1 MTWDYLSWRASCM
14 QADACRSKH
23 IHFRPLALED
33 TDEIIAW
40 RNSAF
45 VRQHFIYQQP
55 FTRDGHLRWFAEQLL
70 SGRAV
75 QFLVCANDDGR
86 HLGSVYLR
94 DIDRTHGKAELG
106 IFLGETACGHSINT
120 EAVRLL
126 VRYAFEELHLHRVYL
141 RVFADNAR
149 AIAAYQKAGFAV
161 EGRLRDS
168 VGMDGTYR
176 DLLLMSVLAS
186 EVGENRAVGDA

>member
-94 DIDRTHGKAELG
+94 DIDRTHARPSSASSSARRRAAMASARKPCVSSSATRSRNC
-106 IFLGETACGHSINT
+106 ICTAFTCAFSPTTRVPSPHIRKR
-120 EAVRLL
+120 ALL
-126 VRYAFEELHLHRVYL
+126 
-141 RVFADNAR
+141 
-149 AIAAYQKAGFAV
+149 
-161 EGRLRDS
+161 
-168 VGMDGTYR
+168 
-176 DLLLMSVLAS
+176 
-186 EVGENRAVGDA
+186 